1 MMSIRL
7 CLCPLRTQYQPLRRT
22 DRLQRAAGNLAA
34 FGDRLRAAGIP
45 ADRLYLSGFVD
56 RIKHKGARHASVQ
69 ALPPLLHAN
78 ASAIHEQLH
87 RLRAGE
93 DRHTDRLA
101 LLPRPVPA
109 FSDIREAPRADDLHP
124 ACVLRVCAEH
134 IGSGISPDHTPVSAL
149 RKQRSRDVKVRVV
162 RRSPGIDGCL
172 RGEHIRPLLQHRVV
186 RFHGHRLADP
196 GLPEIVER
204 RPGEISDHVRRLL
217 DHRPVNS
224 DLLRKILTAQHHTL
238 RISFMISRVAAL
250 HVIVSHNVE
259 TIGERLRVV
268 LPQRAAGEIRVLPC
282 GCARLLCLLKHLQ
295 HRLPVKTVPER
306 TDRVRH
312 RPRRIE
318 RLHLSRQLRRDAVSV
333 PEAAPLRDLIAGGP

>member
-1 MMSIRL
+1 MMAIRL
-7 CLCPLRTQYQPLRRT
+7 CLRPLRAQHQPLRRT
-22 DRLQRAAGNLAA
+22 DCLQRTVRNLTAAKG
-34 FGDRLRAAGIP
+34 RLRTADIP
-45 ADRLYLSGFVD
+45 ADRLNLSGFID
-56 RIKHKGARHASVQ
+56 RIKHEGARQTCVQ
-69 ALPPLLHAN
+69 ALPLLLHAN
-78 ASAIHEQLH
+78 TSAIHEQLH
-87 RLRAGE
+87 CLRAGE

-109 FSDIREAPRADDLHP
+109 CSDIREAPRTDDLHLS
-124 ACVLRVCAEH
+124 CILRVCAEY
-134 IGSGISPDHTPVSAL
+134 IRPAVSPDHTPVSAL
-149 RKQRSRDVKVRVV
+149 RQQHSRDIKIRVV
-162 RRSPGIDGCL
+162 RSSPGINRCL
-172 RGEHIRPLLQHRVV
+172 RGERIRPRLQYRII

-196 GLPEIVER
+196 GLSEIIER

-217 DHRPVNS
+217 DHRPVNPN
-224 DLLRKILTAQHHTL
+224 LLREIFTAQHHTL

-318 RLHLSRQLRRDAVSV
+318 RLHLFRQLRRDAVSV
-333 PEAAPLRDLIAGGP
+333 PEAAPLRDLIAGRP